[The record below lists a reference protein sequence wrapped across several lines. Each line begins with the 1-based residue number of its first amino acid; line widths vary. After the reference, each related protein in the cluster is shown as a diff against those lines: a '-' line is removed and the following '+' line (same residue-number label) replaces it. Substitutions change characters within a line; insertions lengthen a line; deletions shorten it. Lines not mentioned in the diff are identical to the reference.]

1 MFYIIVIIAVISAMS
16 AEATETL
23 KQQHVSFKALAE
35 NSEITQQQNI
45 EIGDVP
51 NHVIRIFDAHRTYP
65 NNPPMINGLRI
76 MEEWDRGSADYIDGN
91 GPVTVQYTVYVMENG
106 DRFFARLAEVVQATA
121 VGDVTATYVG
131 HITGGTGRLAGIQG
145 IVRGASHIDFTTG
158 FNENQTEI
166 EYSIDNIK
174 K

>member
-1 MFYIIVIIAVISAMS
+1 MFYIIAILAAIFAMP
-16 AEATETL
+16 AKADETS

-35 NSEITQQQNI
+35 NSKITQQQNI

-51 NHVIRIFDAHRTYP
+51 NHVVRIFEAHRTYP
-65 NNPPMINGLRI
+65 NDPPVVNGLSI
-76 MEEWDRGSADYIDGN
+76 VEEWDRGTADYIDGN

-131 HITGGTGRLAGIQG
+131 HITGGTGRLVGIQG
-145 IVRGASHIDFTTG
+145 IVRGASHINFKTG

-166 EYSIDNIK
+166 EYSVDNIK

>member
-1 MFYIIVIIAVISAMS
+1 MFYIIVILVAIFAIPGKA
-16 AEATETL
+16 AETL
-23 KQQHVSFKALAE
+23 KQQHVSFKAVAE
-35 NSEITQQQNI
+35 NSKITQQKNI

-51 NHVIRIFDAHRTYP
+51 DHVVRIFEAHRTYP
-65 NNPPMINGLRI
+65 SNPPVINGLSI
-76 MEEWDRGSADYIDGN
+76 IEEWDRGSADYIDDN

-106 DRFFARLAEVVQATA
+106 DRFFARLAEVVQTTA
-121 VGDVTATYVG
+121 LGDVTATYVG
-131 HITGGTGRLAGIQG
+131 HITGGTGRLVGIQG
-145 IVRGASHIDFTTG
+145 IVRGAAHINFKTG